1 MRVLVV
7 EDNPVNRQLM
17 RALVEVAG
25 YTVDVAEDGEQ
36 GVAAAAATRYDL
48 VLMDIQLPGI
58 DGIEATRQIRALG
71 AHYRTLPVIAVTAH
85 VVSSQREWLLESG
98 LDGYM
103 QKPVFP
109 RDLHREL
116 ARWAE
121 RIQASAAA

>member
-17 RALVEVAG
+17 RTLVEVAG
-25 YTVDVAEDGEQ
+25 HTVDVAADGEQ
-36 GVAAAAATRYDL
+36 GIVAAAAVHYDL

-71 AHYRTLPVIAVTAH
+71 GHYRTVPVIAVTAH
-85 VVSSQREWLLESG
+85 VVSSHREWLLDSG

-121 RIQASAAA
+121 RIQAAAAA